1 MNNLKTLILS
11 IMAAA
16 VVGCQQA
23 PETFFENINVG
34 DNVETCMAKGAVRYQ
49 NGYDY
54 KLANNY
60 IADSFFTYN
69 NVKFDSQNIINE
81 VKMSIHRKDD
91 ASAAKDLFSFMTQY
105 FCQRYSGMKTNKIS
119 EEKTAENG
127 QIVYNQDRVTNTWET
142 DRIRIILTSYHNT
155 LISYP
160 RNVASS
166 NGAVVFNWTADIAE
180 NDIKGSFVE
189 LKICAK

>member
-11 IMAAA
+11 ILTVAFA
-16 VVGCQQA
+16 GCQET

-34 DNVETCMAKGAVRYQ
+34 DNIETCMAKGAVRYQ

-60 IADSFFTYN
+60 IADTFFSYN

-81 VKMSIHRKDD
+81 IKLSIHRKDD

-105 FCQRYSGMKTNKIS
+105 FCQRYSGMKTAKIS
-119 EEKTAENG
+119 EDKTAENG
-127 QIVYNQDRVTNTWET
+127 R
-142 DRIRIILTSYHNT
+142 
-155 LISYP
+155 
-160 RNVASS
+160 
-166 NGAVVFNWTADIAE
+166 
-180 NDIKGSFVE
+180 
-189 LKICAK
+189 